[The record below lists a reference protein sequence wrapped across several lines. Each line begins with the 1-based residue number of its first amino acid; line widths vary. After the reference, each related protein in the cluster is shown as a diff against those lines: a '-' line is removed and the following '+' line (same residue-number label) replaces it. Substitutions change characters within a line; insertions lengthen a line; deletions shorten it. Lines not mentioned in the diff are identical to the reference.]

1 MRSRL
6 ALAALALTTFAYL
19 TVETMPI
26 GLLPQ
31 IATGLHTRPS
41 TVGLLVTAYGLVVV
55 IATIPL
61 TRLAHGLSR
70 RRLLSVLLGVF
81 VVSTALSA
89 AAPNYLSLL
98 AARVVTAL
106 SQAVFWA
113 IVTPAA
119 AALVRPA
126 RRGRAISIV
135 FAGSSLGTL
144 LGVPA
149 GTWLGQIVG
158 WRVPFA
164 GLSGLGLVLL
174 VALRLLLPEVP
185 AGQGGTDRGTAP
197 DRGRYRVIVVT
208 TVLAVTAAFTVY
220 TYVNPF
226 LTQVSGVPE
235 SAIGPVLV
243 VYGVAD
249 LLGVFVASLFVSRHG
264 WPTMVGA
271 VGLLTVALATL
282 YLFGPVTVVAVVAGA
297 LTTAS
302 IAAMTTALSARILE
316 LAPGDTDDANAGTST
331 AFNVGITAGALIG
344 AGLVDGPG
352 VRSTALAGALIAVLA
367 FAAVGS
373 ERVFASSGA
382 GRELFA
388 SSGPGREPSPDRERE
403 VAGGDRLDPDGA

>member
-1 MRSRL
+1 MRARL

-19 TVETMPI
+19 TVETIPI

-31 IATGLHTRPS
+31 IADGLHTRPS
-41 TVGLLVTAYGLVVV
+41 TVGLLVTAYGLIVV

-61 TRLAHGLSR
+61 TRLTHGLSR
-70 RRLLSVLLGVF
+70 RRLLGVLMSVF
-81 VVSTALSA
+81 VVATALSA
-89 AAPNYLSLL
+89 AAPNYPSLL
-98 AARVVTAL
+98 AARAVTAL

-126 RRGRAISIV
+126 MRGRAVSIV
-135 FAGSSLGTL
+135 FAGSSVGTL

-149 GTWLGQIVG
+149 GTWLGQFVG
-158 WRVPFA
+158 WRAPFA
-164 GLSGLGLVLL
+164 ALSGLGLVLL
-174 VALRLLLPEVP
+174 IALRMLLPEAPV
-185 AGQGGTDRGTAP
+185 GQSETDRGTAP

-264 WPTMVGA
+264 WPTMVA
-271 VGLLTVALATL
+271 AIGLLTVALTTL
-282 YLFGPVTVVAVVAGA
+282 YLFGPVTAVAVLAGA
-297 LTTAS
+297 VATMC
-302 IAAMTTALSARILE
+302 IAAMTTALTARMLE
-316 LAPGDTDDANAGTST
+316 VAPGNTDDANAGTST
-331 AFNVGITAGALIG
+331 GFNVGITAGALIG
-344 AGLVDGPG
+344 AALVDGPG
-352 VRSTALAGALIAVLA
+352 VRSTALVGALIGVLA
-367 FAAVGS
+367 FAVVGS
-373 ERVFASSGA
+373 ERALSSMSRQA
-382 GRELFA
+382 A
-388 SSGPGREPSPDRERE
+388 PDRERE
-403 VAGGDRLDPDGA
+403 VPGADRLDVDGA

>member
-1 MRSRL
+1 MMRARL

-19 TVETMPI
+19 TVETIPI

-31 IATGLHTRPS
+31 IADGLHTRPS
-41 TVGLLVTAYGLVVV
+41 TVGLLVTAYGLIVV

-61 TRLAHGLSR
+61 TRLTHGLSR
-70 RRLLSVLLGVF
+70 RRLLGVLMSVF
-81 VVSTALSA
+81 VVATALSA

-98 AARVVTAL
+98 AARAVTAL

-126 RRGRAISIV
+126 MRGRAVSIV
-135 FAGSSLGTL
+135 FAGSSVGTL

-149 GTWLGQIVG
+149 GTWLGQLFG
-158 WRVPFA
+158 WRAPFA
-164 GLSGLGLVLL
+164 ALSGLGLVLL
-174 VALRLLLPEVP
+174 IALRVLLPEAP
-185 AGQGGTDRGTAP
+185 AGQGETDRGTAP

-249 LLGVFVASLFVSRHG
+249 LIGVFVASLFVSRHG
-264 WPTMVGA
+264 WPTMVA
-271 VGLLTVALATL
+271 AIGLLTVALTTL
-282 YLFGPVTVVAVVAGA
+282 YLFGPVTVVAVLAGA
-297 LTTAS
+297 VATLC
-302 IAAMTTALSARILE
+302 IAAMTTALTARMLE
-316 LAPGDTDDANAGTST
+316 VAPGNTDDANAGTST
-331 AFNVGITAGALIG
+331 GFNVGITAGALIG
-344 AGLVDGPG
+344 AALVDGPG
-352 VRSTALAGALIAVLA
+352 VRSTALVGALIGTLGFAVVASEAALA
-367 FAAVGS
+367 
-373 ERVFASSGA
+373 RPWSGL
-382 GRELFA
+382 RRQ
-388 SSGPGREPSPDRERE
+388 PGEDGERE
-403 VAGGDRLDPDGA
+403 VAGPDRIDVDGA